1 MVIKVLGT
9 GCSKCKSLYANA
21 LQAVKEMSIEA
32 EVVKE
37 EDMMKIMSY
46 NVLQLPALVVDEKVV
61 AKGTLSVKEVKT
73 LLQKCNL

>member
-9 GCSKCKSLYANA
+9 GCSKCKSLYANVQQA
-21 LQAVKEMSIEA
+21 LKEMSIEA

-37 EDMMKIMSY
+37 EDMMAIMSY

-61 AKGTLSVKEVKT
+61 AKGTLSVNEVKNI
-73 LLQKCNL
+73 LQTIS

>member
-9 GCSKCKSLYANA
+9 GCSKCKSLYANT
-21 LQAVKEMSIEA
+21 LQAVKEMLIEA

-61 AKGTLSVKEVKT
+61 AKGTLSVNEVKNI
-73 LLQKCNL
+73 LQTIS